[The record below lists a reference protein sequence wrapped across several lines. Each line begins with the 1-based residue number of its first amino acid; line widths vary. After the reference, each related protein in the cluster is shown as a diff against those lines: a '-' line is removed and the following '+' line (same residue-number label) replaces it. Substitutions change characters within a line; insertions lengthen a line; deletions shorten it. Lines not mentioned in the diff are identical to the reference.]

1 MIHALGNALLM
12 RGTIDYSDGSENG
25 DAAPKLQASLV
36 KLAVAASRVIESQN
50 QPRGKGFCGIGPVKF
65 EAAQQDFGEKLR
77 AAIRLTS
84 QGKTEKEMTKASI
97 IELEGWIA
105 RMQPIYPKWSDEF
118 HYIHTFLF
126 KCQSLAENSL

>member
-1 MIHALGNALLM
+1 M

-25 DAAPKLQASLV
+25 DAAPKLQASLL
-36 KLAVAASRVIESQN
+36 KLALAASRVIESQN
-50 QPRGKGFCGIGPVKF
+50 QPRGRGFCGIGPVKF
-65 EAAQQDFGEKLR
+65 EAAQQDFGHKLR

-84 QGKTEKEMTKASI
+84 QGKIEKEMTKASI